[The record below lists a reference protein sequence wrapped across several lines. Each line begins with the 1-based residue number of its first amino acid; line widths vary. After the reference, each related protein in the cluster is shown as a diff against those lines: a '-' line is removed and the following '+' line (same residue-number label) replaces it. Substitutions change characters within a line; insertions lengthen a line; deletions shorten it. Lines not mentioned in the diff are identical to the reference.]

1 MHKAE
6 EIPYFEG
13 KIDFLLSFAGI
24 TRDNVET
31 MSHDPDVLD
40 AFDKYLELTKMAFER
55 QDTNLPDTSLLI
67 DVRRAL
73 LTKGDY
79 SMREGNLSYLVDSR
93 NHARTLG
100 WRNMLRLP
108 QGNASYSIGYAMTFL
123 TASGTSSWDAKTSST
138 LSPRSPTSTY
148 GTRNAP
154 TSMPSLSSRKRDCGP
169 MNTSGLFGNSVSW
182 TASATYPQAK
192 RPS

>member
-1 MHKAE
+1 MVRTVAQGRGN
-6 EIPYFEG
+6 PYFEG

-24 TRDNVET
+24 TRDNVKT

-79 SMREGNLSYLVDSR
+79 SMRKATS
-93 NHARTLG
+93 A
-100 WRNMLRLP
+100 
-108 QGNASYSIGYAMTFL
+108 
-123 TASGTSSWDAKTSST
+123 TSSIQETMREPLA
-138 LSPRSPTSTY
+138 
-148 GTRNAP
+148 GGI
-154 TSMPSLSSRKRDCGP
+154 C
-169 MNTSGLFGNSVSW
+169 
-182 TASATYPQAK
+182 
-192 RPS
+192 